1 MEKWIKWAIA
11 AEFIIVG
18 IYYIIIVY
26 GPMVGIGY
34 GISAATSG
42 L

>member
-34 GISAATSG
+34 GDIRCHSG